1 MKHLLR
7 FLGLAAGLAFAGGMV
22 LAGIALLL
30 AMPAYADESGLRL
43 RNHCGG
49 ESLAAPLLST
59 DASLRVTGA
68 LARVRVV
75 QTFRN
80 PHDAWYEGVYVFALP
95 QTAAVDRLRLLLG
108 ERVIE
113 GEIRER
119 AAAKAVRGQARN
131 TGRRAALLEEEQPNL
146 FTTQVANIGPR
157 ETVMVEL
164 EYQQILRIDNA
175 RFSSRL
181 PMVIGPRY
189 VRAGS
194 LPLAQAQRIA
204 ALAMLTR
211 RRFQ

>member
-7 FLGLAAGLAFAGGMV
+7 CLGLAAGLAFAAGMV

-95 QTAAVDRLRLLLG
+95 QTAAVDGLRLLLG

-181 PMVIGPRY
+181 PVVIGPRY